1 MRRNREALERVTN
14 TKRMKLFVVLVIALA
29 VFFHTVSSTIIGI
42 DLASDAL
49 KVAIIQPGKPLEIG
63 K

>member
-1 MRRNREALERVTN
+1 
-14 TKRMKLFVVLVIALA
+14 MKLFIVLVIAFA
-29 VFFHTVSSTIIGI
+29 VVLQTVRSTIIGI

-63 K
+63 KL